1 MLAATGA
8 IVQDLYTFPFMAKW
22 YQGEKMWGL
31 HEASIKSGALW
42 QVRKRK
48 FVILGAR
55 PIPNCRNP
63 GTFHQKPV
71 VRDDY
76 TVSKCLPSPSDA
88 T

>member
-42 QVRKRK
+42 QVRKCTLACY
-48 FVILGAR
+48 LGCEANSR
-55 PIPNCRNP
+55 
-63 GTFHQKPV
+63 
-71 VRDDY
+71 
-76 TVSKCLPSPSDA
+76 L
-88 T
+88 